1 MQLSFL
7 RRLATSG
14 WSVGALS
21 ILLGAALVT
30 VGWFD
35 YASTRGEFDAL
46 VRAQAA
52 SARDTVA
59 AAARANRAAGA
70 EAREQLAERLLDNAR
85 LLAEVDR
92 RGPLSASA
100 LEEIAARNHLFRISV
115 LAADGLREHS
125 VSPESGG
132 RGPGGGFG
140 TGRGFGAGMAGG
152 SLVERLLQGGEAEVV
167 TDLHEGRRAGAA
179 RLAAGVRRANGGAIV
194 LSVDATAVANLQRQ
208 SSLDALL
215 ADIVRSTEDVA
226 YIVFDDGA
234 VRRAQGIVPEDEVP
248 SPDRAERRLTVEGRP
263 VLELAGPIYIG
274 GSGDAH
280 LTLGMRL
287 DGLRSAERRTAG
299 RLVISLAAAAA
310 LGVFAIGFAWFRQRF
325 GELSVKHALAQ
336 QALRRRDR
344 LSAMGELASTVAHEI
359 RNPLNAIAM
368 SAQRLKKECFDLTS
382 GDAAADADDARA
394 LVDVIQHETQRLD
407 GKVQQF
413 LEFARPPALDRHVVE
428 LTPWLGAIVT
438 AVKPLAESRGIT
450 LDVDTDGGA
459 ALLDPE
465 QLRQAVDNL
474 LLNAIEATSE
484 GGRVS
489 VRAAVAARDWT
500 IEVRDSGAGMDPADV
515 PRIFDLYFTTK
526 TNGTGVGLAV
536 TQQIVA
542 GHGGTIEVD
551 STPGRGTAMRI
562 RVPVA
567 GEPAHA

>member
-1 MQLSFL
+1 
-7 RRLATSG
+7 
-14 WSVGALS
+14 
-21 ILLGAALVT
+21 
-30 VGWFD
+30 
-35 YASTRGEFDAL
+35 
-46 VRAQAA
+46 
-52 SARDTVA
+52 
-59 AAARANRAAGA
+59 
-70 EAREQLAERLLDNAR
+70 
-85 LLAEVDR
+85 
-92 RGPLSASA
+92 
-100 LEEIAARNHLFRISV
+100 
-115 LAADGLREHS
+115 
-125 VSPESGG
+125 
-132 RGPGGGFG
+132 
-140 TGRGFGAGMAGG
+140 
-152 SLVERLLQGGEAEVV
+152 
-167 TDLHEGRRAGAA
+167 
-179 RLAAGVRRANGGAIV
+179 
-194 LSVDATAVANLQRQ
+194 
-208 SSLDALL
+208 
-215 ADIVRSTEDVA
+215 
-226 YIVFDDGA
+226 
-234 VRRAQGIVPEDEVP
+234 
-248 SPDRAERRLTVEGRP
+248 
-263 VLELAGPIYIG
+263 
-274 GSGDAH
+274 
-280 LTLGMRL
+280 
-287 DGLRSAERRTAG
+287 
-299 RLVISLAAAAA
+299 
-310 LGVFAIGFAWFRQRF
+310 
-325 GELSVKHALAQ
+325 
-336 QALRRRDR
+336 
-344 LSAMGELASTVAHEI
+344 
-359 RNPLNAIAM
+359 M

-474 LLNAIEATSE
+474 LLNAIEATPE

-500 IEVRDSGAGMDPADV
+500 IEVRDTGAGMDPADV
-515 PRIFDLYFTTK
+515 PRIFDLYYTTK